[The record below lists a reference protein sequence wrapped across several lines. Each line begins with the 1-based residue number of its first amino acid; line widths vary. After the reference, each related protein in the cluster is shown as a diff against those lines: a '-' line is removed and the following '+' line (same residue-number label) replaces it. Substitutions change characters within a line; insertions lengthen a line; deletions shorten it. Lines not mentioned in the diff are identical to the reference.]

1 MGYENRRC
9 FLPLALVVLLSLF
22 LFPLKASAF
31 SSGSGTEGD
40 PYIIMTAAHLN
51 EIRDF
56 PNAYFKL
63 GADIDLDVPPLQHRR
78 GLGADRGRL
87 IIRRSPGR

>member
-9 FLPLALVVLLSLF
+9 LLPLALVVLLSLP

-31 SSGSGTEGD
+31 SSGNGTEGD
-40 PYIIMTAAHLN
+40 PFIIMTAAHLN

-63 GADIDLDVPPLQHRR
+63 GADIDLDVDPFNAGEGWVPI
-78 GLGADRGRL
+78 GDG
-87 IIRRSPGR
+87 